1 LPGPGNYAYNTSAF
15 SDTKGAANMGSKF
28 KPDVN
33 DNPGPGQYTA
43 EAKTKGS
50 VRIGSAKRK
59 ELWDEKAQG

>member
-1 LPGPGNYAYNTSAF
+1 
-15 SDTKGAANMGSKF
+15 MGSKF